1 MKTSKVPKRYRG
13 PKPPGPDAILGDYE
27 AGLKNEKFALLFGQ
41 TIATWVH
48 VEDFMIQVLQDLL
61 GSKSAPARQIF
72 HSVISNNAR
81 KMLMLSCLQNSSANA
96 RKADIYEAIILQ
108 FSKLNT
114 QRNTFLH
121 GLWYTHESGRV
132 FLSEN
137 ALKDFHYADAREVK
151 IEELEEMN
159 KAMGVL
165 ATTIRMR
172 RSPSLARL
180 IASPQTPPTLPVRP
194 NKKAYRQSKGAR
206 FESKREASEE

>member
-1 MKTSKVPKRYRG
+1 MGRAKAKPITFANCDRWVSLRSTHPTITTSLVPLRTSSFGFVMNTPKVPKRYRG

-72 HSVISNNAR
+72 HSVFSNNAR
-81 KMLMLSCLQNSSANA
+81 KVLMLSCLQNSSANA
-96 RKADIYEAIILQ
+96 RKADIYEMIILQ

-121 GLWYTHESGRV
+121 GLWYTHE
-132 FLSEN
+132 
-137 ALKDFHYADAREVK
+137 
-151 IEELEEMN
+151 
-159 KAMGVL
+159 
-165 ATTIRMR
+165 
-172 RSPSLARL
+172 
-180 IASPQTPPTLPVRP
+180 
-194 NKKAYRQSKGAR
+194 
-206 FESKREASEE
+206 